1 MITPEELD
9 PGLLTMFTQ
18 EVRERASEM
27 ENAVL
32 AIEASGDADR
42 KRHLQEQLLR
52 GAHSLKG
59 AAGLLQVRGV
69 ETICHWM
76 EEILSIAANV
86 GIVLERSRLDLL
98 LSAADAI
105 RDAANLLESGE
116 IPSPAHGQDVV
127 EKLKAVATA
136 VSDDGLKEAHHHPP
150 MAEPEIAIRATD
162 TDGSMRVSAAR
173 LDALLYRSGEMLTF
187 NAVMRRHAEQASSLR
202 EEARKMR
209 APGSDPTG
217 QVASVEGGL
226 RQLAAFLRQDVRL
239 MQSAVTALDE
249 EIRLARTQPFAEACK
264 GLGRIVRDVAAAS
277 GKRAELEIRGGELEV
292 DRSIVSALQDSLRH
306 LVRNAVAHGIQ
317 APEERRTAGR
327 PEKGRILVSAAMRG
341 NRMEVRVEDDGRGLN
356 LALLSAATGE
366 STHGKQAEADIL
378 RRVFEP
384 GVSTSATVT
393 SLSGRGIGLDIVKR
407 NVEKLRGAVDVSQVP
422 TGGAAFTLT
431 LPLTLATVRVL
442 EVLAGGHV
450 FTIDTTS
457 VQRVIRIDRGDFTLI
472 EGRNFV
478 RTPAGPMPFVDV
490 SLWLRLQPNRSP
502 ASETTPAVVVDSP
515 SGSTAVLVDEITG
528 EQELLARSLGPR
540 LANVRRYSG
549 GMVLPDGRIALLL
562 NVAALAE
569 AAAEVRPR
577 NEVVARR
584 SVAAARRK
592 VLVVDDSKYVRTLVK
607 LILEGAGYDVTMATD
622 GTEALKQ
629 LRDHGADVVV
639 ADVDMPSMNGF
650 ELTRAIRQSDRF
662 TGTPVVLVTGRESL
676 EDKVKGLR
684 AGANAYLR
692 KDQFDAHDFLETM
705 RQVV

>member
-52 GAHSLKG
+52 VAHSLKG

-86 GIVLERSRLDLL
+86 GLVLERSRLDLL

-136 VSDDGLKEAHHHPP
+136 GCDDGLKEAHHHPP
-150 MAEPEIAIRATD
+150 MAEPGIAIRATD

-277 GKRAELEIRGGELEV
+277 GKRAELEISGGELEV

-317 APEERRTAGR
+317 TPEERRTAGR

-407 NVEKLRGAVDVSQVP
+407 NVEKLRGAIDVSQVP

-562 NVAALAE
+562 NVAALAK

>member
-52 GAHSLKG
+52 VAHSLKG

-86 GIVLERSRLDLL
+86 GLVLERSRLDLL

-136 VSDDGLKEAHHHPP
+136 GCDDGLKEAHHHPP

-209 APGSDPTG
+209 APGPDPTG

-239 MQSAVTALDE
+239 MQSAVAALDE

-277 GKRAELEIRGGELEV
+277 GKRAELEISGGELEV
-292 DRSIVSALQDSLRH
+292 
-306 LVRNAVAHGIQ
+306 
-317 APEERRTAGR
+317 
-327 PEKGRILVSAAMRG
+327 
-341 NRMEVRVEDDGRGLN
+341 
-356 LALLSAATGE
+356 
-366 STHGKQAEADIL
+366 
-378 RRVFEP
+378 
-384 GVSTSATVT
+384 
-393 SLSGRGIGLDIVKR
+393 
-407 NVEKLRGAVDVSQVP
+407 
-422 TGGAAFTLT
+422 
-431 LPLTLATVRVL
+431 
-442 EVLAGGHV
+442 
-450 FTIDTTS
+450 
-457 VQRVIRIDRGDFTLI
+457 
-472 EGRNFV
+472 
-478 RTPAGPMPFVDV
+478 
-490 SLWLRLQPNRSP
+490 
-502 ASETTPAVVVDSP
+502 
-515 SGSTAVLVDEITG
+515 
-528 EQELLARSLGPR
+528 
-540 LANVRRYSG
+540 
-549 GMVLPDGRIALLL
+549 
-562 NVAALAE
+562 
-569 AAAEVRPR
+569 
-577 NEVVARR
+577 
-584 SVAAARRK
+584 
-592 VLVVDDSKYVRTLVK
+592 
-607 LILEGAGYDVTMATD
+607 
-622 GTEALKQ
+622 
-629 LRDHGADVVV
+629 
-639 ADVDMPSMNGF
+639 
-650 ELTRAIRQSDRF
+650 
-662 TGTPVVLVTGRESL
+662 
-676 EDKVKGLR
+676 
-684 AGANAYLR
+684 
-692 KDQFDAHDFLETM
+692 
-705 RQVV
+705 

>member
-52 GAHSLKG
+52 VAHSLKG

-76 EEILSIAANV
+76 EEILSIAANERL
-86 GIVLERSRLDLL
+86 VLERSRLDLL
-98 LSAADAI
+98 LLAADAI
-105 RDAANLLESGE
+105 RNAADLLEGGE
-116 IPSPAHGQDVV
+116 IPSPAHGEHVV
-127 EKLKAVATA
+127 EKLKSVASA
-136 VSDDGLKEAHHHPP
+136 ASDDGLKEAHHHPP
-150 MAEPEIAIRATD
+150 LPQPEIAIRTTD
-162 TDGSMRVSAAR
+162 TDGSMRVSATR

-187 NAVMRRHAEQASSLR
+187 NGVMRRHAEQASSLR

-209 APGSDPTG
+209 APGFDPTG
-217 QVASVEGGL
+217 QVARVESGL
-226 RQLAAFLRQDVRL
+226 RQLAAYLRQDVRL

-277 GKRAELEIRGGELEV
+277 GKRAELEIRGGEIEV
-292 DRSIVSALQDSLRH
+292 DRSVISALQDSLRH

-317 APEERRTAGR
+317 TPEERRAAGQ
-327 PEKGRILVSAAMRG
+327 PETGSILISAAMRG

-366 STHGKQAEADIL
+366 SPRSNQPEADLL

-393 SLSGRGIGLDIVKR
+393 SLSGRGIGLDIVKC

-457 VQRVIRIDRGDFTLI
+457 VQRVIRIARGDFTLV
-472 EGRNFV
+472 EDRDFV
-478 RTPAGPMPFVDV
+478 RTPAGPMPFVDL
-490 SLWLRLQPNRSP
+490 SLWLRLQPNRSD
-502 ASETTPAVVVDSP
+502 ATETIPAVVVDSP
-515 SGSTAVLVDEITG
+515 GGPTAVLVDEITG
-528 EQELLARSLGPR
+528 EQELLTRSLGPR
-540 LANVRRYSG
+540 LANVRRYNG

-577 NEVVARR
+577 KSVVGRR
-584 SVAAARRK
+584 PVAAARRK

-639 ADVDMPSMNGF
+639 ADVDMPFMNGF
-650 ELTRAIRQSDRF
+650 ELTRAIRQSDRL

-676 EDKVKGLR
+676 EDKLKGLR

>member
-27 ENAVL
+27 ENALL

-116 IPSPAHGQDVV
+116 IPSPVHGQDVV

-317 APEERRTAGR
+317 TPEERRTAGR

-478 RTPAGPMPFVDV
+478 
-490 SLWLRLQPNRSP
+490 
-502 ASETTPAVVVDSP
+502 
-515 SGSTAVLVDEITG
+515 
-528 EQELLARSLGPR
+528 
-540 LANVRRYSG
+540 
-549 GMVLPDGRIALLL
+549 
-562 NVAALAE
+562 
-569 AAAEVRPR
+569 
-577 NEVVARR
+577 
-584 SVAAARRK
+584 
-592 VLVVDDSKYVRTLVK
+592 
-607 LILEGAGYDVTMATD
+607 
-622 GTEALKQ
+622 
-629 LRDHGADVVV
+629 
-639 ADVDMPSMNGF
+639 
-650 ELTRAIRQSDRF
+650 
-662 TGTPVVLVTGRESL
+662 
-676 EDKVKGLR
+676 
-684 AGANAYLR
+684 
-692 KDQFDAHDFLETM
+692 
-705 RQVV
+705 

>member
-9 PGLLTMFTQ
+9 PGLLSMFTQ

-27 ENAVL
+27 ETAVL
-32 AIEASGDADR
+32 AIEESGDADR

-52 GAHSLKG
+52 VAHSLKG

-76 EEILSIAANV
+76 EEILSIAAK
-86 GIVLERSRLDLL
+86 GRFVLAKPRLDLL

-105 RDAANLLESGE
+105 RHAADLLESGA
-116 IPSPAHGQDVV
+116 IPSPNHGEEVV
-127 EKLKAVATA
+127 EKLKSVVAA
-136 VSDDGLKEAHHHPP
+136 GVDDNMQKPQQHSSPAD
-150 MAEPEIAIRATD
+150 PEIAIRVTD

-173 LDALLYRSGEMLTF
+173 LDALLYRSGELLSF
-187 NAVMRRHAEQASSLR
+187 NAIMRRHAEQASSLR
-202 EEARKMR
+202 DAARKLR
-209 APGSDPTG
+209 GSGSDAAA
-217 QVASVEGGL
+217 QAAMVESGL
-226 RQLAAFLRQDVRL
+226 RQLAALLRQDVRR
-239 MQSAVTALDE
+239 MQSAAAALDE
-249 EIRLARTQPFAEACK
+249 EVRYARTQPFDEACK

-277 GKRAELEIRGGELEV
+277 GKRAELEIRGGEIEV
-292 DRSIVSALQDSLRH
+292 DRSVLSALQDSLRH

-317 APEERRTAGR
+317 TPEERRAAGR
-327 PEKGRILVSAAMRG
+327 PEEGRIRVSAAMRG
-341 NRMEVRVEDDGRGLN
+341 NRIEIRVEDDGRGLN
-356 LALLSAATGE
+356 LALLGAAAGGKTE
-366 STHGKQAEADIL
+366 STQGETELL

-393 SLSGRGIGLDIVKR
+393 SLSGRGIGLDIVKS

-431 LPLTLATVRVL
+431 LPLTLATLRVL
-442 EVLAGGHV
+442 EVIAGGHV
-450 FTIDTTS
+450 FTIDAAS
-457 VQRVIRIDRGDFTLI
+457 VERVIRVNREDMALL
-472 EGRNFV
+472 EGRHSV
-478 RTPAGPMPFVDV
+478 STSTGPIPVLDLSF
-490 SLWLRLQPNRSP
+490 WLRLQPNRGEPRRTVP
-502 ASETTPAVVVDSP
+502 AAVVASS
-515 SGSTAVLVDEITG
+515 SGPTAVLVDEIAG
-528 EQELLARSLGPR
+528 EQELLLRSLGPR

-569 AAAEVRPR
+569 AAAKPQPR
-577 NEVVARR
+577 NDIAGR
-584 SVAAARRK
+584 SATAVRRK

-607 LILEGAGYDVTMATD
+607 LILEGAGYEVTMASD
-622 GTEALKQ
+622 GTEALEQ
-629 LRDHGADVVV
+629 LRECGADVVV
-639 ADVDMPSMNGF
+639 ADVDMPSMDGF
-650 ELTRAIRQSDRF
+650 ELTRAIRQSDHLTR
-662 TGTPVVLVTGRESL
+662 TPVVLVTGRESV

>member
-9 PGLLTMFTQ
+9 PGLLNMFTQ

-42 KRHLQEQLLR
+42 KRHLQEELLR
-52 GAHSLKG
+52 VAHSLKG

-76 EEILSIAANV
+76 EEILSIAANERL
-86 GIVLERSRLDLL
+86 VLEKPRLDLL

-105 RDAANLLESGE
+105 TEAAKLLESGE
-116 IPSPAHGQDVV
+116 IPSPAHGEDVV
-127 EKLKAVATA
+127 EKLKFVAA
-136 VSDDGLKEAHHHPP
+136 AGSDDGSEEVQHSPAV
-150 MAEPEIAIRATD
+150 AEPEIAIRATD

-209 APGSDPTG
+209 APTDPTG

-277 GKRAELEIRGGELEV
+277 GKRAELEIRGGEIEV

-317 APEERRTAGR
+317 TPEERLAAGR

-356 LALLSAATGE
+356 LTLLSAATGE

-393 SLSGRGIGLDIVKR
+393 SLSGRGIGLDIVKS
-407 NVEKLRGAVDVSQVP
+407 NVERLRGAVDVSQVP
-422 TGGAAFTLT
+422 TGGAVFTLT

-450 FTIDTTS
+450 FTIDTAS
-457 VQRVIRIDRGDFTLI
+457 VQRVIRIDRRDFTLT
-472 EGRNFV
+472 EGRSFV
-478 RTPAGPMPFVDV
+478 GTPAGPMPFVDL
-490 SLWLRLQPNRSP
+490 SHWLRLQPNRSD

-515 SGSTAVLVDEITG
+515 GGPTAVLVDEITG
-528 EQELLARSLGPR
+528 EQELLTRSLGPR

-562 NVAALAE
+562 NVAVLAE
-569 AAAEVRPR
+569 AAAEVRHS
-577 NEVVARR
+577 NNVARR
-584 SVAAARRK
+584 TVAAARRK